1 MTFPIPTAHPF
12 TRGRATW
19 SAVCHELPTIASAFL
34 ALSLVLTASPL
45 SAQTKPESKQESP
58 PPAGTKTL
66 RSAADYLPADFARD
80 GSKSYQAELQKA
92 IDEAARDGVP
102 LLFPAATY
110 RIDETGLTL
119 RSGSTLWMQGAKF
132 ELDADRRQDGQ
143 AFLGRDVSGVRLVGG
158 EIVGHNEAWPVG
170 TNIRGIY
177 LTGKL
182 SDIHISDVRLRDLSS
197 NGIGIF
203 GTEEQPARDVWVTDA
218 VVDHCCNTYVDYLEP
233 KSGPEPGSDRKDQ
246 GAICFYH
253 VRDFVVRGCRFE
265 NSRTDGTHFY
275 RCRQGQFTDNR
286 VYGAKMGGY
295 FLETCDDVLA
305 TGNVIRDN
313 GSRGVTIERSSNRCT
328 LSNCI
333 VAGSGREGVWA
344 PNSMGLVISGNVFD
358 RNGRK
363 AGPRE
368 SHTANVCINSDGH
381 HPIHTAT
388 TDYLILGNVFYTG
401 AEQQA
406 AIRVDAA
413 VSKQI
418 VIKNNLLR
426 GENDHILVEG
436 QSDGSLILE
445 GNAP

>member
-1 MTFPIPTAHPF
+1 
-12 TRGRATW
+12 
-19 SAVCHELPTIASAFL
+19 
-34 ALSLVLTASPL
+34 
-45 SAQTKPESKQESP
+45 
-58 PPAGTKTL
+58 
-66 RSAADYLPADFARD
+66 LPADFARD
-80 GSKSYQAELQKA
+80 GSKSYQAELQRA

-102 LLFPAATY
+102 LVFPAATY
-110 RIDETGLTL
+110 RIDEKGLAL

-197 NGIGIF
+197 NGIGVF

-246 GAICFYH
+246 GSICFYD

-265 NSRTDGTHFY
+265 NSRSDGTHFF

-295 FLETCDDVLA
+295 FLETCHDVLA
-305 TGNVIRDN
+305 AGNVMRDN
-313 GSRGVTIERSSNRCT
+313 GSRGVTIERGSNRCT

-344 PNSMGLVISGNVFD
+344 PNCTGLIITGNVFD

-368 SHTANVCINSDGH
+368 SHTANVCINSDGGGPTH
-381 HPIHTAT
+381 SPTE
-388 TDYLILGNVFYTG
+388 DYLILGNVFYTG
-401 AEQQA
+401 ADQRA

-413 VSKQI
+413 ASKQI